1 MRLSILA
8 AALMVVLYTCLP
20 DATHAASFTSS
31 FPKPH
36 LRFKERKGTIGFVYG
51 AVLGPVG
58 YFGVQLFSPHS
69 EEMRYQASRGV
80 KLWIFLVASG
90 AVLAGCAALK
100 DNGVLSSDLLS
111 ALWAGF

>member
-1 MRLSILA
+1 MRLSFLA

-20 DATHAASFTSS
+20 DAARAAALSTS

-36 LRFKERKGTIGFVYG
+36 LRFKERKGTMGFVYG

-58 YFGVQLFSPHS
+58 YFGVQLFSRHS
-69 EEMRYQASRGV
+69 EAMRYQAGQGI
-80 KLWIFLVASG
+80 KFWIFLVVSAG
-90 AVLAGCAALK
+90 VLVGCAALK